1 MDIIRKL
8 FLWYSKG
15 KRDAYFKDLES
26 KGIVKYAKSSLVK
39 DARFEARLSMPG
51 NLNFSIGERSM
62 ISGHFVAEK
71 PNAKISVGNDT
82 FIGAASLISA
92 ESIQIGSNV
101 MISWGCTLMDT
112 NAHSIDW
119 KERTEDVAQWL
130 KGAMEGNASLY
141 KNWEKVDSKPII
153 IEDKV
158 WIGFNVIVLKG
169 VTIGEGAIVA
179 AGSVVTKNV
188 SPYTMV
194 GGNPAK
200 EIKKLIGQK

>member
-1 MDIIRKL
+1 MNIVRKL
-8 FLWYSKG
+8 FQWYSNR
-15 KRDAYFKDLES
+15 KRDAYFKDLET
-26 KGIVKYAKSSLVK
+26 KGILKYPKSSLVK
-39 DARFEARLSMPG
+39 DARFEARLSTSE
-51 NLNFSIGERSM
+51 NLNFIIGERCM
-62 ISGHFVAEK
+62 ISALFVTEK
-71 PNAKISVGNDT
+71 PNAKISVGDNT

-101 MISWGCTLMDT
+101 MISWGCTLIDT

-119 KERTEDVAQWL
+119 KDRKEDVSHWL
-130 KGAMEGNASLY
+130 RGAREGNASLY
-141 KNWEKVDSKPII
+141 KNWEKVDSKPIR

-179 AGSVVTKNV
+179 AGSVVTKDV

-194 GGNPAK
+194 GGNPAT